1 MSSRIF
7 QSLFKRWKPMTH
19 RGAEDEEELAGLNQE
34 EPEEEYELTETQNLD
49 RR

>member
-1 MSSRIF
+1 
-7 QSLFKRWKPMTH
+7 MTH